1 MKQFLL
7 SNIALVIGVLSLIS
21 GLTNPSWLLVAGIM
35 IILGT
40 LVYQSA
46 KKRKLGLV
54 KDAIIR
60 KVIEIISLIIVLFL
74 ALAKEN
80 WFDLMY
86 ENPMP
91 YLIIPVWIL
100 GAYFY
105 IIFLK
110 PKK

>member
-21 GLTNPSWLLVAGIM
+21 GLTNPSWLLIAGIM

-40 LVYQSA
+40 LAYQSA
-46 KKRKLGLV
+46 KKRKLGLA
-54 KDAIIR
+54 KDTIIK
-60 KVIEIISLIIVLFL
+60 KVLEIISIIIVLFL

-86 ENPMP
+86 EDPLP
-91 YLIIPVWIL
+91 YLIIPVWVL
-100 GAYFY
+100 GVYLY
-105 IIFLK
+105 IVFLK